1 MANNKKIS
9 IDPKALL
16 DKIKNMPKSEL
27 IAYAV
32 ILLGAILL
40 IIGLLI

>member
-1 MANNKKIS
+1 MNNKKIS
-9 IDPKALL
+9 FDPKALL
-16 DKIKNMPKSEL
+16 DKIKNIPTNKL

-32 ILLGAILL
+32 IILGAILL